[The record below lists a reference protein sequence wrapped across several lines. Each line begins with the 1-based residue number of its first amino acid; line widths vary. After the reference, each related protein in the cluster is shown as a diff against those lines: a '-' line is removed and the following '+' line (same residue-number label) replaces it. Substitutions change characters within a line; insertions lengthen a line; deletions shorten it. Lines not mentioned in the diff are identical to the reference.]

1 MNAAE
6 QKIATKPTEMLIE
19 IMELSQTDQRPE
31 VPTIR
36 GWVMDELERRDS
48 EAFAAWL
55 DSEDGSPRKFYLN

>member
-31 VPTIR
+31 VPQVR
-36 GWVMDELERRDS
+36 EWVMNELEKRNP
-48 EAFAAWL
+48 EAFMDWL
-55 DSEDGSPRKFYLN
+55 DSEEGSPRKFYLN